1 MGHRYSEQ
9 IAEWVK
15 QKQSR
20 KRDKKLVAY
29 LAVKADVQAAMNDG
43 YAAKIIWTH
52 LEKLNG
58 LRLITTPFSITPNA
72 STSPRQRKKVVNPE
86 SHT

>member
-72 STSPRQRKKVVNPE
+72 RTTPR
-86 SHT
+86 